1 MDKATEIMLDVM
13 EKMKER
19 FDEAAVKGHFTE
31 MMTYS
36 DKLCAASHA
45 VVELRGSDV
54 NSMLEK
60 VSEIIRDLEPA
71 VLTALT

>member
-1 MDKATEIMLDVM
+1 MDKATEIMLDAM
-13 EKMKER
+13 ETLKKK
-19 FDEAAVKGHFTE
+19 FDEAALNEQYTE
-31 MMTYS
+31 LLTYS

-71 VLTALT
+71 ALTALT